1 MRKSSVETGIR
12 CCRPWLLAR
21 AAMIGLMWSALAEAQ
36 GRMVIVNGEVLDAN
50 GLAAVDQ
57 LNCGNPVFDGI
68 YWLDLDA
75 GTWGVPGQGNVE
87 LLPDCSGTSQQET
100 PDEESDDC
108 ESRYSMWEDRMMYC
122 YGVNP
127 NP

>member
-1 MRKSSVETGIR
+1 MRKTSVDKRNRSYRVCLI
-12 CCRPWLLAR
+12 AR
-21 AAMIGLMWSALAEAQ
+21 AAVIGLMWSALAHAQ

-50 GLAAVDQ
+50 GLAVVDT
-57 LNCGNPVFDGI
+57 LNCGTPVLDGI
-68 YWLDLDA
+68 YWLDLDSR
-75 GTWGVPGQGNVE
+75 TWGVPGQGNVE
-87 LLPDCSGTSQQET
+87 PLPDCSGTSQQQT
-100 PDEESDDC
+100 PAEESGDC